1 MNELEK
7 QLYYRHLPPKEV
19 ALRVMEAACKFYAAD
34 WCGLIQVDLDL
45 GLWKPYWW
53 HNECSEDKTT
63 ALTNEFESSEFLD
76 RWARAVRRGIPMV
89 VSNAETIREKY
100 PDEYSLYQRLGI
112 QSILAIPLEPRSVAL
127 IAVRNPKRY
136 ICQTSMQQWTS
147 RLLWTL
153 WRLSSRTG
161 TINIPKLQSRGG
173 KTGPTSVP
181 TSNILRKSAV

>member
-1 MNELEK
+1 MLSSEQNYEAQNFESVQCAIDFENTMNELEK

-76 RWARAVRRGIPMV
+76 RWVRAVRRGIPMV
-89 VSNAETIREKY
+89 VSDTELIREQY

-112 QSILAIPLEPRSVAL
+112 QSVLAIPLG
-127 IAVRNPKRY
+127 
-136 ICQTSMQQWTS
+136 TSPGCIDCCSQ
-147 RLLWTL
+147 
-153 WRLSSRTG
+153 
-161 TINIPKLQSRGG
+161 P
-173 KTGPTSVP
+173 
-181 TSNILRKSAV
+181 